1 MTRVTLEPR
10 RFSLNFTLAF
20 QGERYHVTTGFY
32 GDGRTGE
39 IFINRIRNKTAAR
52 LGEPLDAICRDSAIL
67 MSLAIQHGADLAAL
81 KHSITRDEEGQPMSI
96 VGAILDAVE
105 IGGQPSEPEALPPQ
119 PSPQGRGSAAAQ
131 ADEGVP
137 CC

>member
-1 MTRVTLEPR
+1 MVTRDTLPPR
-10 RFSLNFTLAF
+10 RFSANFTLAF

-32 GDGRTGE
+32 KDGRTGE

-105 IGGQPSEPEALPPQ
+105 TTNTES
-119 PSPQGRGSAAAQ
+119 
-131 ADEGVP
+131 V
-137 CC
+137 